1 MKVTTD
7 ACLFGAWVA
16 AYLSERS
23 NHETSILDIGTGTGL
38 LSLMI
43 AQKTNAS
50 IEAIELDEQAAIQA
64 RENVEASPWGNRI
77 EVLAKDLRHFSPVKK
92 YDQIIVNPPFYEKEI
107 PSTHPGKNAAHHGE
121 GLLLGEL
128 FDWVKM
134 NLKMEGRFHALLP
147 YKRKQEI
154 QALLKKAGLFAEE
167 WVVIKPTSQALPSR
181 VLIRATFEEPL
192 AVLESEQVITVAANQ
207 YSSFFRELL
216 SDYYL

>member
-16 AYLSERS
+16 AFLSTQPT
-23 NHETSILDIGTGTGL
+23 HETSILDIGCGTGL

-50 IEAIELDEQAAIQA
+50 IEAIEIDEQAATQA

-77 EVLAKDLRHFSPVKK
+77 EVLAKDLRLFSPVKK
-92 YDQIIVNPPFYEKEI
+92 YDQIVVNPPFYEKEI
-107 PSTHPGKNAAHHGE
+107 PSNHPGKNAAHHGE

-134 NLKMEGRFHALLP
+134 NLKMEGSFHALLP

-154 QALLKKAGLFAEE
+154 NTLLNKTGLFAEE

-181 VLIRATFEEPL
+181 ILLRAKFGKPV
-192 AVLESEQVITVAANQ
+192 AILESEQVITTEANQ
-207 YSSFFRELL
+207 YSNFFRDLL